1 MRAPRTAST
10 QPEPSHEDAT
20 PHRSTWRRWYYAAH
34 RVVTAHIPNPRQA
47 QGEVVTLER
56 RVVEA
61 AAAAG
66 SHARLATH
74 AEVRP
79 SPIEF

>member
-1 MRAPRTAST
+1 
-10 QPEPSHEDAT
+10 
-20 PHRSTWRRWYYAAH
+20 
-34 RVVTAHIPNPRQA
+34 VTAHIPNPRQA